1 MADVTMPR
9 LSDSMEEGTILKWLK
24 SDGDEVS
31 KGEELVEIETN
42 KANMTYEADSDGV
55 LEIVA
60 QEGDTLPVGE
70 PIARLGSGSG
80 GGSSDEGGEESGAE
94 AKSEDEDTEDQEA
107 KGEEDDDAEG
117 EGDSEAEAKS
127 DDDGEDQEAKAE
139 GDDDEAEA
147 EGESDEAKA
156 EGDDDEEPEAES
168 DGDEAEVEGESDEA
182 KAEGADDEEPE
193 AEGDGDEAEA
203 RDGGDSGNG
212 HRESKPEPAPASA
225 EGGDGDGD
233 GNGRVKASPVA
244 RRMAREMGVEL
255 ATLEGTGPGGRIV
268 KADVEAAARGDGAP
282 TEAPEKGKA
291 EPAEAEEKPAEEKA
305 EKAEEP
311 KEDKKAPPAV
321 VSGEQGRGDTE
332 TVELT
337 RLQRTVARR
346 MAESKATAPDFVITL
361 EVDMDEAVEF
371 RKQLKAAAGD
381 SPAPSFNDF
390 VIKASALALR
400 DFPRANGAYKD
411 GKFELYSRVNVG
423 VAVAGMDALVVPS
436 VFDADHKSLG
446 QIARESRALAER
458 VRAGKIT
465 PPELSGGTFTVSN
478 LGMYGIKRFVAVI
491 NPPQA
496 AILAVGELTPRPVV
510 HDGEIVSR
518 NILELTLSCDHRI
531 LYGSDAAEFLAR
543 IREYLEQPLRLAL

>member
-1 MADVTMPR
+1 M
-9 LSDSMEEGTILKWLK
+9 
-24 SDGDEVS
+24 
-31 KGEELVEIETN
+31 
-42 KANMTYEADSDGV
+42 
-55 LEIVA
+55 
-60 QEGDTLPVGE
+60 
-70 PIARLGSGSG
+70 
-80 GGSSDEGGEESGAE
+80 
-94 AKSEDEDTEDQEA
+94 
-107 KGEEDDDAEG
+107 
-117 EGDSEAEAKS
+117 
-127 DDDGEDQEAKAE
+127 
-139 GDDDEAEA
+139 
-147 EGESDEAKA
+147 
-156 EGDDDEEPEAES
+156 
-168 DGDEAEVEGESDEA
+168 
-182 KAEGADDEEPE
+182 
-193 AEGDGDEAEA
+193 
-203 RDGGDSGNG
+203 
-212 HRESKPEPAPASA
+212 
-225 EGGDGDGD
+225 
-233 GNGRVKASPVA
+233 KASPVA

-282 TEAPEKGKA
+282 SEAPEKGKA
-291 EPAEAEEKPAEEKA
+291 TGRAERRRRDGGRGRGRKRQE
-305 EKAEEP
+305 
-311 KEDKKAPPAV
+311 KKAPPPV

-361 EVDMDEAVEF
+361 EVDMEEAVEF

-390 VIKASALALR
+390 VVKASALALR

-423 VAVAGMDALVVPS
+423 VAVAGLDALVVPT
-436 VFDADHKSLG
+436 VFDADRKSLG

-510 HDGEIVSR
+510 HDGEIVPR
-518 NILELTLSCDHRI
+518 HILELTLSCDHRI